1 MKIQLLPS
9 SIDSTGQCSPEQRLT
24 CFVVDDH
31 VAIDAGSLGI
41 GITDHQRSTIRDVI
55 ITHPHIDHVA
65 SLPIFIDDLFSS
77 LKQPV
82 KIYATQD
89 VIDILERDLFN
100 WALYPRFSELRNDY
114 GRVLEYVQVFP
125 NQEFSV
131 GHLKATAIPVS
142 HSVPTVGLII
152 SDSTSTIAF
161 SSDTAKT
168 DNFWTAVNSEKSI
181 DALFIESSFPNSMTQ
196 LAEASY
202 HLTPQSLLEELAKLE
217 RQNLDILAVH
227 IKPTFRKEVIEE
239 LKALN
244 MPNLRVMKPGIVYE
258 F

>member
-1 MKIQLLPS
+1 VKIQLLPS

-41 GITDHQRSTIRDVI
+41 SISDHQRSTVRDVI
-55 ITHPHIDHVA
+55 VTHPHIDHVA
-65 SLPIFIDDLFSS
+65 SLPIFVDDLFSS
-77 LKQPV
+77 LQQPV

-114 GRVLEYVQVFP
+114 GRVLEYVRVFP
-125 NQEFSV
+125 NQKFFI
-131 GHLKATAIPVS
+131 GHLQVTAIPVS

-152 SDSTSTIAF
+152 SDGTSTVAF

-168 DNFWTAVNSEKSI
+168 DNFWTAVNSEKSV

-202 HLTPQSLLEELAKLE
+202 HLTPRTLLEELAKLE
-217 RQNLDILAVH
+217 RQDLDILAVH

-239 LKALN
+239 LNALN
-244 MPNLRVMKPGIVYE
+244 ITNLRVMKPGIVYE

>member
-24 CFVVDDH
+24 CFVVDDK

-41 GITDHQRSTIRDVI
+41 ASSDHQRSTVRDVI

-77 LKQPV
+77 LHQPV

-100 WALYPRFSELRNDY
+100 WSLYPRFSELRNDF
-114 GRVLEYVQVFP
+114 GRVLEYVRVFP
-125 NQEFSV
+125 NQKFSV
-131 GHLKATAIPVS
+131 GHLQATAIPVS

-152 SDSTSTIAF
+152 SDGTSTVAF

-168 DNFWTAVNSEKSI
+168 DSFWTAVNSEKSV

-196 LAEASY
+196 LAEVSY
-202 HLTPQSLLEELAKLE
+202 HLTPRTLQEELTKLE
-217 RQNLDILAVH
+217 RQNVDILTVH
-227 IKPTFRKEVIEE
+227 IKPTFRKKVIEE
-239 LKALN
+239 LNALN
-244 MPNLRVMKPGIVYE
+244 IPNLRVMKPGIVYE